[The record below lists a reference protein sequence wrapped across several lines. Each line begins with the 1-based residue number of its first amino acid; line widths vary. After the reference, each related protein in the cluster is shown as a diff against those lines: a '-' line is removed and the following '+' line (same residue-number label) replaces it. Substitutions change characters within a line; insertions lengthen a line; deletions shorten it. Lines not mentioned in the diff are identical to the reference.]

1 MAKHYIYIMK
11 KAGFIFCLILISCGS
26 KNKVLMENSGFLKTE
41 CPSDG
46 ICSLKVEQ
54 NKAIR
59 LTNENTI
66 NFFPYIQEGKNI
78 VLTFE
83 YKRNDIPNTVDGHY
97 SEQVILE
104 LDPNNLEIALTGKAL
119 QNVKLLF
126 GRFCYCKGQTGYYNI
141 NNGSLKVE
149 KLNNGEYYI
158 SISFSQ
164 DSVPQII
171 TFIGETFII

>member
-1 MAKHYIYIMK
+1 MNKTILL
-11 KAGFIFCLILISCGS
+11 IFSLVVISCGS
-26 KNKVLMENSGFLKTE
+26 KSQVLNENSVFTETE

-66 NFFPYIQEGKNI
+66 NFFPDIQEGKNI

-83 YKRNDIPNTVDGHY
+83 YKRNDIPNTTDSHY
-97 SEQVILE
+97 IEQLIME
-104 LDPNNLEIALTGKAL
+104 LDPNNLEIALTGKQL
-119 QNVKLLF
+119 QDVKLLF
-126 GRFCYCKGQTGYYNI
+126 ARFCYCKGQTGYYKI
-141 NNGSLKVE
+141 NNGTLKVE
-149 KLNNGEYYI
+149 KVNNGEYYI

-164 DSVPQII
+164 DAVPQII
-171 TFIGETFII
+171 TFIGEPFKK